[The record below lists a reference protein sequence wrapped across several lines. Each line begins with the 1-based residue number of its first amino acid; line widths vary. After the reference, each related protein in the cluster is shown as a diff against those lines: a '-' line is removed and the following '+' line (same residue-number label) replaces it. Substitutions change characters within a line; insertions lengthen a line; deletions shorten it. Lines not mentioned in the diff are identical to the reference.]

1 MREAGLTT
9 CRHSQ
14 REKATALKGNGEAR
28 YTRGTGHR
36 QVAPLSIVSTAR
48 MNVGLRAIMAMIE
61 PAVEQVPTYHDV
73 LLGDARRAVLPAE
86 SVHLTL
92 TSPPYW
98 TLQEYR
104 RTPGQLG
111 WIADYDD
118 FLDQLD
124 SAWRV
129 WAYQMNLPRST

>member
-14 REKATALKGNGEAR
+14 REKATAPKGNGEAR

-61 PAVEQVPTYHDV
+61 PAVEQVPTYHEV
-73 LLGDARRAVLPAE
+73 LLGDARRGGPAGRVGSPHSDLSAVLDAPGVPPDPGPAG
-86 SVHLTL
+86 LD
-92 TSPPYW
+92 
-98 TLQEYR
+98 R
-104 RTPGQLG
+104 RL
-111 WIADYDD
+111 
-118 FLDQLD
+118 
-124 SAWRV
+124 
-129 WAYQMNLPRST
+129 